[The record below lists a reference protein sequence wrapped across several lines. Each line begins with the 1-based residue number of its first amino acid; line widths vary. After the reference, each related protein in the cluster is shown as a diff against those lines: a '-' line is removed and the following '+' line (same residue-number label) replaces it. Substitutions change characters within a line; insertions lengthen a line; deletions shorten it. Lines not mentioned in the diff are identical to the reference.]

1 MLCISIHAPAKGA
14 TVQSLNISLLLR
26 FQSTLPRRERRSCAS
41 ISEND
46 IANFNP
52 RSREGSD
59 FRTLF
64 RLLAYVIFQS
74 TLPRRERRKSG
85 SQCCYGT
92 EISIHAPAKG
102 ATTWEYRT
110 TQKLRISIHAPA
122 KGATYTNAYYNCR
135 RWYFN
140 PRSREGSDK
149 VMDSE
154 SFKISHFN
162 PRSREGSDFSGRFI
176 LYFFYIFQS
185 TLPRRERH
193 LSTISCNVST
203 DISIHAPAKGATL
216 LDARSFQILNN
227 FNPRSREGSDSI
239 FHCVRQF
246 IRIISIHAPAK
257 GATFNV
263 YKGTAAKEFQ
273 STLPRRERRDLLVGM
288 QTQVISIHAPAKG
301 ATGDH

>member
-162 PRSREGSDFSGRFI
+162 PRSREGSDS
-176 LYFFYIFQS
+176 
-185 TLPRRERH
+185 REERTVRGNH
-193 LSTISCNVST
+193 Y
-203 DISIHAPAKGATL
+203 ISIHAPAKGATPEVDINYMANL
-216 LDARSFQILNN
+216 
-227 FNPRSREGSDSI
+227 
-239 FHCVRQF
+239 
-246 IRIISIHAPAK
+246 
-257 GATFNV
+257 
-263 YKGTAAKEFQ
+263 FQ
-273 STLPRRERRDLLVGM
+273 STLPRRERRK
-288 QTQVISIHAPAKG
+288 I
-301 ATGDH
+301 